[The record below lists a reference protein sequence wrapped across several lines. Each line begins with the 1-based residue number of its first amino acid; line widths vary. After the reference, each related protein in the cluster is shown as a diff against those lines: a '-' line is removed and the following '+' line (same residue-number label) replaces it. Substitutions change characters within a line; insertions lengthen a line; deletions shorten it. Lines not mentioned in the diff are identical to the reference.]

1 MRGSGRARWNLMPD
15 NDGQRMG
22 AAFREFADWERAFG
36 EAPAALSLLH
46 SLSATEALS
55 RLIAGY

>member
-1 MRGSGRARWNLMPD
+1 MPD

-36 EAPAALSLLH
+36 EAPAALSVLH

-55 RLIAGY
+55 RLIADY

>member
-1 MRGSGRARWNLMPD
+1 MRGGGGPRWNLMPD

-22 AAFREFADWERAFG
+22 AAFRKSADWEWAFG
-36 EAPAALSLLH
+36 EAPAALSVLH

-55 RLIAGY
+55 RLIADY

>member
-1 MRGSGRARWNLMPD
+1 MRGSGGAHWNLMPD

-46 SLSATEALS
+46 SLSAMEAPS
-55 RLIAGY
+55 RLVAGH